1 MLGFA
6 LGDNGRGMYGPP
18 ATGRCVLLSGWLA
31 FHIKFDSFFFIEQLF
46 VFAFAFLPDSVISL
60 CVSHFCPL
68 CTLQ

>member
-1 MLGFA
+1 MGRRR
-6 LGDNGRGMYGPP
+6 LGDASCYPDG
-18 ATGRCVLLSGWLA
+18 LLFISSLTV
-31 FHIKFDSFFFIEQLF
+31 FFIEQLF